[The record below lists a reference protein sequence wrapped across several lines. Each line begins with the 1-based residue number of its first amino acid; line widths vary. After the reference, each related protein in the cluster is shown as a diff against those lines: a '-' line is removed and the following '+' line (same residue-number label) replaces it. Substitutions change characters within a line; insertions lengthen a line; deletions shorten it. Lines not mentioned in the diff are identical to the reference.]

1 MVSRYIQRGS
11 ARPRYPGASG
21 APYRTAGFDGRVSG
35 RRCPVYVV
43 DFSRWCFLLILS
55 AYLFYRRAKA
65 RGKSALQD
73 LAQSDIFA
81 QGNVEVSFLGGLA
94 SLKVNRLPA
103 DRALPDSLTGQNLQL
118 EDPETIRIR
127 ELTQLAQ
134 MLEKD
139 LITLDE
145 YSRAKKHILKS
156 IEP

>member
-1 MVSRYIQRGS
+1 
-11 ARPRYPGASG
+11 
-21 APYRTAGFDGRVSG
+21 
-35 RRCPVYVV
+35 
-43 DFSRWCFLLILS
+43 
-55 AYLFYRRAKA
+55 
-65 RGKSALQD
+65 
-73 LAQSDIFA
+73 
-81 QGNVEVSFLGGLA
+81 
-94 SLKVNRLPA
+94 LPA